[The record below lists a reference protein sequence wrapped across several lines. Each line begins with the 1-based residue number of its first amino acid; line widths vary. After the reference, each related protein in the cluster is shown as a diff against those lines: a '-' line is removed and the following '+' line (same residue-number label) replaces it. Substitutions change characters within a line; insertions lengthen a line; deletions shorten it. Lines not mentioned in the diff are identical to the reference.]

1 MTLKISI
8 PIPGKEFILV
18 ELVLK
23 SVSMVKE
30 MQIFIGALVLAQ

>member
-1 MTLKISI
+1 MTLKILI
-8 PIPGKEFILV
+8 LIPGKEFILV

-23 SVSMVKE
+23 SVSTVKE